1 MLYEYLFSLHDEYS
15 VFNVFRYITFRTALA
30 VMTALFFC
38 LVLGPITIKRMRLL
52 SVNQQIRQDGPP
64 THHKKYGTPTMGGLF
79 ILASIILTILLW
91 GNLHNKYIWIMLL
104 ATTGYGLIGFLDDY
118 LKLTKKNPKGLRGWY
133 KLTGQIAIAL
143 AVTLSLYYDIE
154 DPFNSMLSVPFI
166 KDWIIDLG
174 AFYIPFAILV
184 IVGSS
189 NAVNLT
195 DGLDGLA
202 IGLVAIAILAN
213 AIILYISGHYE
224 LAKYLQIIYLPS
236 RGEMAVFCGAIFGA
250 SLGFLW
256 FNCHPAQVFM
266 GDVGSLSLGGALGT
280 IAVITKHEIVLAL
293 VGAIFVMEA
302 LSVMLQVVSFKTTG
316 KRVFKMAPIH
326 HHFEMK
332 GWHESKVIVR
342 FWIIGIVLALLSL
355 ATLKLR

>member
-1 MLYEYLFSLHDEYS
+1 MLYEYLFSLHEQFS
-15 VFNVFRYITFRTALA
+15 VFNVFRYITFRTVLA
-30 VMTALFFC
+30 VITAFFLC
-38 LVLGPITIKRMRLL
+38 LILGPITIRRMLHL
-52 SVNQQIRQDGPP
+52 SVNQQIRDDGPP
-64 THHKKYGTPTMGGLF
+64 THQKKLGTPTMGGLF
-79 ILASIILTILLW
+79 ILASIILTIFMW
-91 GNLHNKYIWIMLL
+91 GDLHNKYIWIMFLS
-104 ATTGYGLIGFLDDY
+104 TTGYGLVGFLDDY
-118 LKLTKKNPKGLRGWY
+118 LKLTKKNSKGLRGWY
-133 KLTGQIAIAL
+133 KLTVQIAIAL
-143 AVTLSLYYDIE
+143 AVSVSLYFDTQDIY
-154 DPFNSMLSVPFI
+154 NSMLSVPFI

-174 AFYIPFAILV
+174 VFYIPFSILV

-202 IGLVAIAILAN
+202 IGLVAVAILAN
-213 AIILYISGHYE
+213 AIIVYVSGHHE
-224 LAKYLQIIYLPS
+224 LSKYLQIMYLPD

-256 FNCHPAQVFM
+256 FNCHPAQIFM

-280 IAVITKHEIVLAL
+280 IAVITKHEIVLAI
-293 VGAIFVMEA
+293 VGGIFVIEA
-302 LSVMLQVVSFKTTG
+302 LSVMLQVVSFKVTG
-316 KRVFKMAPIH
+316 RRVFKMAPIH

>member
-1 MLYEYLFSLHDEYS
+1 MLYEYLFSLHEQFS

-30 VMTALFFC
+30 VITALFLC
-38 LVLGPITIKRMRLL
+38 LILGPITIRRMLHL
-52 SVNQQIRQDGPP
+52 SVNQQIRDDGPP
-64 THHKKYGTPTMGGLF
+64 THQKKSGTPTMGGLF
-79 ILASIILTILLW
+79 ILASIILTILMW
-91 GNLHNKYIWIMLL
+91 GDLHNKYIWIMFLST
-104 ATTGYGLIGFLDDY
+104 AGYGLIGFLDDY
-118 LKLTKKNPKGLRGWY
+118 LKMTRKNPKGLSGWY
-133 KLTGQIAIAL
+133 KMTGQIAIAL
-143 AVTLSLYYDIE
+143 AVSVILYFDTQDAY
-154 DPFNSMLSVPFI
+154 NSMLSVPFI

-174 AFYIPFAILV
+174 VFYIPFAILV

-202 IGLVAIAILAN
+202 IGLVAVAILAN
-213 AIILYISGHYE
+213 AIIVYVSGHHE
-224 LAKYLQIIYLPS
+224 LARYLQILYLPD

-256 FNCHPAQVFM
+256 FNCHPAQIFM
-266 GDVGSLSLGGALGT
+266 GDVGSLSLGGSLGT
-280 IAVITKHEIVLAL
+280 IAVITKHEIVLAI
-293 VGAIFVMEA
+293 VGGIFVIEA
-302 LSVMLQVVSFKTTG
+302 ISVMLQVVSFKITC